1 MNRVFGSPTIGIGNT
16 YVLSLRNERVG
27 TSQTTAPGKEIGV
40 ARVYDFRLESG
51 SYSTSNTNLNE
62 WDISLYDVQTTV
74 EISLNEPITLSVPT
88 FVEGQN
94 SGASAFLKDA
104 VSASNLITLYDTSGN
119 FIKNESLV
127 FSGISSSRVAT
138 AITSYGISDVKS
150 VYGQVGA
157 GSTFSADTIQSLKFN
172 VGIATIS
179 TEVSGIS
186 TITSPNILFP
196 GNIVKKDNLISYS
209 DTSLTDPVFAKV
221 VSVGST
227 TITVTGVTTV
237 TGVAQGQLPTTT
249 LEVTDLKVL
258 TTSLE
263 SSSDNTLYT
272 KLPKNNISSV
282 DLTNAVLSIRKSF
295 TVNIASNQLSAAVV
309 AGTNETF
316 LPFDEER
323 YSLIRSDGS
332 TELLTSDRF
341 AFISGGAQLQ
351 IFNLGSNDTGATLVT
366 TLRKTK
372 PKAKEKE
379 KIELIVL

>member
-1 MNRVFGSPTIGIGNT
+1 
-16 YVLSLRNERVG
+16 
-27 TSQTTAPGKEIGV
+27 
-40 ARVYDFRLESG
+40 
-51 SYSTSNTNLNE
+51 
-62 WDISLYDVQTTV
+62 
-74 EISLNEPITLSVPT
+74 
-88 FVEGQN
+88 
-94 SGASAFLKDA
+94 
-104 VSASNLITLYDTSGN
+104 LITLYDTSGN

-157 GSTFSADTIQSLKFN
+157 GSTFSADAIQSLKFN

-179 TEVSGIS
+179 TEISGIS

-221 VSVGST
+221 VSVESNAI
-227 TITVTGVTTV
+227 TITGVTTV
-237 TGVAQGQLPTTT
+237 TGVAQGKLPTTT

-332 TELLTSDRF
+332 TELLTS
-341 AFISGGAQLQ
+341 
-351 IFNLGSNDTGATLVT
+351 
-366 TLRKTK
+366 
-372 PKAKEKE
+372 
-379 KIELIVL
+379 